1 MPNSAEDNQNL
12 NPPAPTGRPARRGQG
27 TSTQSVPNS
36 DIEAPQDVVQEAA
49 KRTDDFALLNSGRP
63 TALQD
68 HFTESDTWRVLRIQ
82 AEFIHSFETMSK
94 VGPAVA
100 LFGSAR
106 LPPGSPYCEAAR
118 DVAGR
123 LVKSGWAV
131 ITGGGPGVMN
141 AANVGARE
149 AETPGEKM
157 SIGLNIELP
166 FEQHLNEHIDIGI
179 NFRYF
184 FCRKVNFVKYA
195 SAFVI
200 FPGGIGTL
208 DEFFEALTLVQTHK
222 IQNFPIVMFG
232 SEYWSG
238 LLDWM
243 RDTLV
248 KNKTILPADLDLLYL
263 TDDPDD
269 VMSYI
274 FENTRDVR
282 HPEEPQRTGAHFVDR
297 KPEQ

>member
-1 MPNSAEDNQNL
+1 MSQPIEENSEIETSVSTPHSSGRTPRNQ
-12 NPPAPTGRPARRGQG
+12 
-27 TSTQSVPNS
+27 TQSVPNS

-49 KRTDDFALLNSGRP
+49 KRTDDFALLNPGRP
-63 TALQD
+63 PAQQE

-82 AEFIHSFETMSK
+82 AEFIHSFEIMSK

-100 LFGSAR
+100 IFGSAR
-106 LPPGSPYCEAAR
+106 LPESSPYCQAAR

-149 AETPGEKM
+149 AEEPGEKM

-166 FEQHLNEHIDIGI
+166 FEQHLNQHIDIGI

-184 FCRKVNFVKYA
+184 FCRKINFVKYA

-222 IQNFPIVMFG
+222 IQNFPIVVYG
-232 SEYWSG
+232 SEYWGG
-238 LLDWM
+238 LLEWM
-243 RDTLV
+243 RTTLV
-248 KNKTILPADLDLLYL
+248 DHKTILPADLDLIHL
-263 TDDPDD
+263 TDDLDE
-269 VMSYI
+269 VVSYI
-274 FENTRDVR
+274 FENTRGVR
-282 HPEEPQRTGAHFVDR
+282 HPEQNVPR
-297 KPEQ
+297 